1 MCWKTKWVIR
11 VKSVFPP
18 LIFNVY
24 LLWGSSRLTYV
35 ISFDR
40 TELLLRCHFYKP
52 GAGQDSVI
60 FSVEEVPSWGLAC
73 HFPGVLEQKNL
84 KLTKSR
90 TIHLTKKCQ
99 ISFVS
104 LTLLTCHHR
113 AFSRCFH
120 SRTLSALDQ
129 SPWKWRTPQPSG
141 TSSSGPSPDC
151 AWPRWH
157 WAWTC
162 QGRAWGAPL
171 CYSNLCPTW
180 KNRYGWISVKWKRL
194 TCPQEDVQAGGF
206 LETPVGHHLQ
216 PNDKYK
222 DKVLQMPNVGYIC

>member
-1 MCWKTKWVIR
+1 MRVIQAHICNIIRPHCTASKVPFLQTWCRTRFCNLFRWRSPKLRPGMSLPWGFRTK
-11 VKSVFPP
+11 K
-18 LIFNVY
+18 
-24 LLWGSSRLTYV
+24 
-35 ISFDR
+35 
-40 TELLLRCHFYKP
+40 
-52 GAGQDSVI
+52 
-60 FSVEEVPSWGLAC
+60 
-73 HFPGVLEQKNL
+73 L

-222 DKVLQMPNVGYIC
+222 DKVIQMPNVCYIC